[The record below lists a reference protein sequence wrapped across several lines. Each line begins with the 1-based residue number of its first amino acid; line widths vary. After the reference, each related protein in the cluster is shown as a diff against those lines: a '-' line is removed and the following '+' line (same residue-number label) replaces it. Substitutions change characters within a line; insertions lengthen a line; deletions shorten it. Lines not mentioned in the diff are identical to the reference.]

1 MEYAGIKAKQEAAF
15 LVILVM
21 GVSGSGKTTIGR
33 LLAEQVGWHFA
44 DADDF
49 HPAGNRDKL
58 AAGIP
63 LTDEDR
69 WPWLDLLQ
77 STLKGW
83 IEHRRST
90 VLACSALKSVYRRHL
105 VQGWEDLVRWVYL
118 RGDVDLIARRVAART
133 DHFMHRDLLANQ
145 FDMLE
150 EPADA
155 LVVDID
161 ESPDRIVASIRSA
174 LGL

>member
-1 MEYAGIKAKQEAAF
+1 MKYAGIKAKQEAAF

-44 DADDF
+44 DADDV
-49 HPAGNRDKL
+49 HPPGNRDKL
-58 AAGIP
+58 ATGIP

-69 WPWLDLLQ
+69 RPWLDVLR
-77 STLKGW
+77 SMIAGW
-83 IEHRRST
+83 IEQRRPT
-90 VLACSALKSVYRRHL
+90 VLACSALKAAYRRHV

-118 RGDVDLIARRVAART
+118 KGDVDLITRRMAART

-145 FDMLE
+145 FDTLE

-161 ESPDRIVASIRSA
+161 ESPDRIAASIRSV